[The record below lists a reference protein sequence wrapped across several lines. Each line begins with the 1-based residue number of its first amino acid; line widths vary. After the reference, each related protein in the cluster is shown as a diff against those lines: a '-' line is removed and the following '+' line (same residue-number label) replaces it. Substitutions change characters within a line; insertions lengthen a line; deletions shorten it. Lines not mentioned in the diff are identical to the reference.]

1 MEKRVLRIAL
11 LAALLLTVLS
21 VNRLALLE
29 ARVARASDTAVIASE
44 TLYVPD
50 DRSLRLLF
58 LGYTQAAADVQWL
71 RALEYFGRHFTTDR
85 KYTWLEH
92 FIDQIIRL
100 DPQFRRIYHWAGVNV
115 LYGRRFTNENVERSN
130 RFFERALAAFP
141 EDSEAAFRLGINYY
155 TEMQSS
161 DPDERA
167 RYREIG
173 LQYFERAANMPGAS
187 PAIRRLVTGTAN
199 RLGRTEIA
207 VQSLIDSL
215 AEADDPEQRA
225 AIRARIRSLRG
236 ASADALANETEVFE
250 NRRRMTFPYVPPAL
264 FLHFA
269 GEDSVDESLSHLT
282 RGVVVETTSETLEA
296 P

>member
-1 MEKRVLRIAL
+1 METRVLRFGL
-11 LAALLLTVLS
+11 LAAVLLTILS
-21 VNRLALLE
+21 VNRMALLE
-29 ARVARASDTAVIASE
+29 ARVARASDASVIASE

-50 DRSLRLLF
+50 DRSLRVLF

-71 RALEYFGRHFTTDR
+71 RAVEYFGRHFTTDR

-100 DPQFRRIYHWAGVNV
+100 DPQFRRIYHWAGANV
-115 LYGRRFTNENVERSN
+115 LYGRRFTNENVLRSN
-130 RFFERALAAFP
+130 RFYELALAAFP

-155 TEMQSS
+155 AEMKSA
-161 DPDERA
+161 DPEERA
-167 RYREIG
+167 RFREIG

-187 PAIRRLVTGTAN
+187 PAMRRLVTGAAN

-225 AIRARIRSLRG
+225 EIRARIRTLRG
-236 ASADALANETEVFE
+236 DSADALANETEVFE
-250 NRRRMTFPYVPPAL
+250 NRRRTTFPYVPPAV

-269 GEDSVDESLSHLT
+269 GEDSVDEPLSHLT